1 METMTLTITEITLDP
16 RCQPRQRIDEVT
28 VAEYVQA
35 MRDGATFPP
44 VTVYQDD
51 DAYWLADGFHRI
63 TAAKEA
69 GLAAVPAKI
78 ETGGVRAAML
88 HAVGANATH
97 GLRRSNADKRRAV
110 ETLLGDDEWE
120 AWSENKIAQ
129 CCHVTRYLVSDVRES
144 LAKQQVILE
153 RTYTDRWGNTSTMNI
168 ENIGRRCTATVDT
181 DTGEV
186 LDEADEGI
194 DDEKVDPTDLASYL
208 PDGTP
213 ALAPFEDAMAQHDAW
228 LAAIRGDIERM
239 ESLTDLRRICDT
251 LETTATRMETLG
263 IDAAETRR
271 VHIRAMMHRGRAIK
285 AVIAAGLEAAREAI
299 AATTTPTGAQ
309 VRGWL
314 DAITAAADLTHPD
327 FEGIDEVQQF
337 IDALEAI
344 DRWINHE
351 RGYLVEAMRII
362 EGELEKKRTAMA

>member
-1 METMTLTITEITLDP
+1 MHLKLDTITDT
-16 RCQPRQRIDEVT
+16 RCQLRASMNQQT
-28 VAEYVQA
+28 VAEYAEA
-35 MRDGATFPP
+35 MREGDMFPP
-44 VTVYQDD
+44 IIVYRDGD
-51 DAYWLADGFHRI
+51 TYLVADGFHRVE
-63 TAAKEA
+63 AARYA
-69 GLAAVPAKI
+69 GRDTIDAD
-78 ETGGVRAAML
+78 VREGTLEDACLCAS
-88 HAVGANATH
+88 GANKAH
-97 GLRRSNADKRRAV
+97 GLRRTNADKRLSVLDTLENPKAGTWSDREIARHCGVTHPFVAKMRRERSGNGYHPEAWV
-110 ETLLGDDEWE
+110 ETVPGF
-120 AWSENKIAQ
+120 I
-129 CCHVTRYLVSDVRES
+129 
-144 LAKQQVILE
+144 
-153 RTYTDRWGNTSTMNI
+153 
-168 ENIGRRCTATVDT
+168 
-181 DTGEV
+181 
-186 LDEADEGI
+186 
-194 DDEKVDPTDLASYL
+194 EKVDPTDLASDL

-213 ALAPFEDAMAQHDAW
+213 ALAPFEDAMAQHNAW

-239 ESLTDLRRICDT
+239 ESEADLARICDT

-271 VHIRAMMHRGRAIK
+271 VRIRAMMHRGRAIK

-314 DAITAAADLTHPD
+314 DAITAAADLIHPD

-351 RGYLVEAMRII
+351 RGYLVEARRII